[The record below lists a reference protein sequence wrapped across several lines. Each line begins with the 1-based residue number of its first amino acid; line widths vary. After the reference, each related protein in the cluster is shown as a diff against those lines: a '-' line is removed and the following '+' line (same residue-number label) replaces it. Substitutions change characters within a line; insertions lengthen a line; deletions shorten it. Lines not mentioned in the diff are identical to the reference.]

1 MFTIEQYRAKGAEY
15 AVLRET
21 ARTAAEAR
29 EFGSLERSFAEL
41 ASNAQW
47 MNDNRAKTV
56 QAPDNR

>member
-1 MFTIEQYRAKGAEY
+1 MFTIEQYRAKASEY
-15 AVLRET
+15 AVLRER
-21 ARTAAEAR
+21 ARTTAEAR
-29 EFGSLERSFAEL
+29 EFGLLERSFAEL